1 MKDDLQEEE
10 WIVTVSFERTLTGPM
25 YAFVDGVELSKKQPV
40 LLLRTSFLKVTAGD
54 ELGAFMKAITILKD
68 LGFEQGTGEETM
80 KRRSKQK

>member
-1 MKDDLQEEE
+1 MKDDPQEEE

-25 YAFVDGVELSKKQPV
+25 YVFVDGVVLSKEKPV
-40 LLLRTSFLKVTAGD
+40 LPRHTPFLKVTAGD

-68 LGFEQGTGEETM
+68 LGFEQGTGEENM